1 MISFDTV
8 TSYISISVLSNN
20 SNRRILNDEIKFHA
34 THLSF
39 IIFDDDKNLFKMKW
53 LLKLHRFSFYT
64 KKVNYL

>member
-39 IIFDDDKNLFKMKW
+39 MIFDDDQNQNQNQNQ
-53 LLKLHRFSFYT
+53 FYQ
-64 KKVNYL
+64 KPNWIRCHF